1 MEMTG
6 TSSHQGTTMVNGI
19 ILRIVLI
26 AGIVVVLCNS
36 VLSQTKPFIPV
47 EGATLKAKIDSAVL
61 QSRNN
66 SSSSRFWVG
75 YQFEVRPG
83 VSTDFEVVDSNGGV
97 YISMDGTSM
106 MFDSRYETRE
116 LGLFF
121 LFDTQREQFIRV
133 EVYNLKRKHEFS
145 SYPVYWAGQISN
157 EESLNYLKSIIDSVA
172 PEVNRLA
179 DRATFAIALHDDAR
193 VDQML
198 IELIRRP
205 VSEPIRSRAIYWL
218 GNTPESLTKNTLFTE
233 IVRNTQ
239 EGDEARQNA
248 MSALG
253 MSRSPTTLPLLQN
266 LYETQTSR
274 ELRRRALTGIARN
287 YNTDAA
293 ATYLIRIAESEKDF
307 DLRKSAISGLGR
319 IAGQKSLGALTTTI
333 ENDVETEIQRQAVI
347 AIGRRQKDEAIPILI
362 RVARTHPKMAIRKQA
377 IQVLGQT
384 GDERAVALFRE
395 LLEK

>member
-1 MEMTG
+1 
-6 TSSHQGTTMVNGI
+6 MVNAI
-19 ILRIVLI
+19 ILRVVLI
-26 AGIVVVLCNS
+26 VGLALALYGS
-36 VLSQTKPFIPV
+36 VSGQTKPFIPV
-47 EGATLKAKIDSAVL
+47 EGATLKAKIDNAAL
-61 QSRNN
+61 QGRNN
-66 SSSSRFWVG
+66 SPSGRFWVG

-83 VSTDFEVVDSNGGV
+83 VATDFEVVDAGGGV
-97 YISMDGTSM
+97 YSMDGTSM

-116 LGLFF
+116 LGLFL
-121 LFDTQREQFIRV
+121 LFDTQREQFTRA

-145 SYPVYWAGQISN
+145 GYPVYWAGQISN
-157 EESLNYLKSIIDSVA
+157 EESLNYLKAIIDSAA

-179 DRATFAIALHDDAR
+179 DRATFAVALHDDAR
-193 VDQML
+193 VDPLL

-205 VSEPIRSRAIYWL
+205 IREPIRSRAIYWL
-218 GNTPESLTKNTLFTE
+218 GNTPESIAKNSLFTE

-239 EGDEARQNA
+239 ESEEARQNA

-253 MSRSPTTLPLLQN
+253 MSHSSATLPLLQN

-274 ELRRRALTGIARN
+274 ELRRRALSGIARN
-287 YNTDAA
+287 DNTDAA
-293 ATYLIRIAESEKDF
+293 ATYLIRTADSEKDF
-307 DLRKSAISGLGR
+307 ELRKSAISALGR

-333 ENDVETEIQRQAVI
+333 DNDAETELQRQAVL
-347 AIGRRQKDEAIPILI
+347 AIGRRQKDEAVPILI

>member
-1 MEMTG
+1 
-6 TSSHQGTTMVNGI
+6 MVNVT
-19 ILRIVLI
+19 ILKIVLI
-26 AGIVVVLCNS
+26 AGVLLAFYGS
-36 VLSQTKPFIPV
+36 VLSQTRPFIPV

-61 QSRNN
+61 QGRNN
-66 SSSSRFWVG
+66 SSSGRFWVG

-83 VSTDFEVVDSNGGV
+83 IATDFEVVDSNGGV
-97 YISMDGTSM
+97 YMSIDGTSM

-121 LFDTQREQFIRV
+121 LFDTQREQFTRAD
-133 EVYNLKRKHEFS
+133 VYNLKRKHEFS
-145 SYPVYWAGQISN
+145 GYPVYWAGQIGN
-157 EESLNYLKSIIDSVA
+157 EESLNYLRSIIDSTA
-172 PEVNRLA
+172 PAVNRLA

-193 VDQML
+193 VEPML

-205 VSEPIRSRAIYWL
+205 ISEPIRSRAIYWL
-218 GNTPESLTKNTLFTE
+218 GNTPESVTKNSLFTE
-233 IVRNTQ
+233 IVRNIQ

-253 MSRSPTTLPLLQN
+253 MSRSPATLPLLQN

-274 ELRRRALTGIARN
+274 ELRRRALSGIARN
-287 YNTDAA
+287 DNTDAA
-293 ATYLIRIAESEKDF
+293 ATYLIRTAESEKDLE
-307 DLRKSAISGLGR
+307 LRKSAISALGR

-333 ENDVETEIQRQAVI
+333 ENDVETELQRQAVI
-347 AIGRRQKDEAIPILI
+347 AIGRRQRDEAVPILI

>member
-1 MEMTG
+1 MR
-6 TSSHQGTTMVNGI
+6 
-19 ILRIVLI
+19 RIVLLTGLLLSM
-26 AGIVVVLCNS
+26 ATFVA
-36 VLSQTKPFIPV
+36 SQTRPFIPV

-61 QSRNN
+61 QGRNN
-66 SSSSRFWVG
+66 SPSGRFWVG

-83 VSTDFEVVDSNGGV
+83 VATDFEVVDSNGGV
-97 YISMDGTSM
+97 YMSMDGTSM

-121 LFDTQREQFIRV
+121 LFDTQREQFTRAD
-133 EVYNLKRKHEFS
+133 VYNLKRKHEFS
-145 SYPVYWAGQISN
+145 GYPVYWAGQIGN
-157 EESLNYLKSIIDSVA
+157 EESLNYLRSIIDSTA

-193 VDQML
+193 VDPML

-205 VSEPIRSRAIYWL
+205 ISEPIRSRAIYWL
-218 GNTPESLTKNTLFTE
+218 GNTPESVTKNSLFTE
-233 IVRNTQ
+233 IVRNKQ

-253 MSRSPTTLPLLQN
+253 MSRSPATLPLLQN

-274 ELRRRALTGIARN
+274 ELRRRALSGIARN
-287 YNTDAA
+287 DNTDAA
-293 ATYLIRIAESEKDF
+293 ATYLIRTAESEKDLE
-307 DLRKSAISGLGR
+307 LRKSAISALGR

-333 ENDVETEIQRQAVI
+333 ENDVETELQRQAVI
-347 AIGRRQKDEAIPILI
+347 AIGRRQRDEAVPILI